1 MMKLLIASIIAVSTT
16 AFVPASPVISTIS
29 SSTSLRS
36 IIFEPPPEDNCELD
50 GTECEDSVF
59 AQKRQERQ
67 DQMQATKDRYRLQGV
82 ALSDADFVDSVDQY
96 QNNPTGGGLIAGI
109 QLTSLC
115 EDD

>member
-16 AFVPASPVISTIS
+16 AFVPTSPVISTI

-50 GTECEDSVF
+50 GTDCEDSVF